1 MNKFL
6 VVLVLALCLVA
17 AHGKKKAKEEK
28 ENFQADETPKQEEAP
43 EDEAA
48 KAEPETEQLEEDQN
62 DGIDDASAEEE
73 DGDGSDEESK
83 QFQCNLK
90 FKKVGCYADKSKKQK
105 PLKSFIMSDADMG
118 VQTKRGKLPD
128 GGTFNVELPKFAC
141 KCANEAINSGNAI
154 FGIQNIAECW
164 TGPDSSKYDK
174 DGPSEDCVTF
184 DFAQCAANSE
194 ICAGKK
200 HANFV
205 YYVDA
210 PEHTKSQA
218 EIQKELAAEAAK
230 KKKQQKKKLNKKKG
244 KKGGKKKGKKH
255 M

>member
-1 MNKFL
+1 

-17 AHGKKKAKEEK
+17 VHGRKKAKEEK

-43 EDEAA
+43 EDDAA
-48 KAEPETEQLEEDQN
+48 KAEPESEQLDQEDQGELESD
-62 DGIDDASAEEE
+62 DGSAEE
-73 DGDGSDEESK
+73 DAEENETK
-83 QFQCNLK
+83 EFQCNLK

-118 VQTKRGKLPD
+118 VQTKRGKLPA
-128 GGTFNVELPKFAC
+128 GETFNVELPKFAC

-210 PEHTKSQA
+210 PEHTKTQS

-230 KKKQQKKKLNKKKG
+230 KKKQQKMKKLNKKKG
-244 KKGGKKKGKKH
+244 KKNKKNKNKKH